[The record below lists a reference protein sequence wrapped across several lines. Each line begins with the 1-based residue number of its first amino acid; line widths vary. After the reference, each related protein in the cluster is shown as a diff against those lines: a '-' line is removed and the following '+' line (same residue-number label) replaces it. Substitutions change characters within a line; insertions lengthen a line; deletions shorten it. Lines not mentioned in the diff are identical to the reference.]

1 MPVSSGDKL
10 CPICDSPLQPGSK
23 KCGFCGTDLSIFDI
37 DVEEPKKAA
46 APVPQEQSARTRLES
61 RVDEVLSRPPARE
74 SPSPRSLDRIPSF
87 TPPAKSR
94 EPLKP
99 AVIPE
104 ARPEPSPAPA
114 PAKEVEV
121 TPPVSPVGRASSDET
136 FECPECGARVGVSAS
151 SCPKCGVIFA
161 EEGGDLFQCPACNV
175 LVNVDA
181 KTCPGCG
188 AMFVESEEA
197 AEATPVEPTQP
208 AVAVPAPAQMP
219 GPAPAIKDIEPPL
232 SEVEEKPAAK
242 PARKDEREADQEP
255 AKGMKER
262 FGGLF
267 KRKKREEPE
276 ARGPSKPEKV
286 EEGPE
291 ETVEIAGI
299 AASPSTLPTHTRVP
313 AHKPAVHEAGP
324 VRPAPVKEPASVIT
338 PTAAASQ
345 AAPVQTDTRDKG
357 KELARM
363 VAEIKPLL
371 ALAMEK
377 EVDIG
382 ESKQLIDEAAVAGR
396 ERQLESALELV
407 KRSKSMLM
415 DKVDVHLTVQLG
427 QLRDELAVARE
438 LGGDVSRPETYL
450 GEIEKAKASG
460 DVEAAYVYAD
470 KVQKELLPITGRYN
484 ESKKKLTSLK
494 ALIADC
500 EVFIVDTKEP
510 RGLLVEANNAFEARD
525 FNSAEIIV
533 KRAEE
538 KLYKAIPTRMNDEM
552 RKAKDQ
558 LVEAKVKNV
567 NITPM
572 ITVLKSATNLMKAGD
587 YRQAMREMRE
597 FREMMRKVL

>member
-37 DVEEPKKAA
+37 DVEEPRKAA

-74 SPSPRSLDRIPSF
+74 SPPPRSLDRIPSF

-104 ARPEPSPAPA
+104 ARPELSPAPVQ
-114 PAKEVEV
+114 EVEV
-121 TPPVSPVGRASSDET
+121 TPPVSPVGQAPSEET

-175 LVNVDA
+175 LVNIDA

-208 AVAVPAPAQMP
+208 TVTVPAPAPMP
-219 GPAPAIKDIEPPL
+219 EPAPAIKDIEPPL
-232 SEVEEKPAAK
+232 SAVEEKPAAK
-242 PARKDEREADQEP
+242 PAKGEREADQVP

-267 KRKKREEPE
+267 KRKKKEEPE
-276 ARGPSKPEKV
+276 KTD
-286 EEGPE
+286 EGPE
-291 ETVEIAGI
+291 ETAEVAGI
-299 AASPSTLPTHTRVP
+299 AAPPSPAPKHTRIP
-313 AHKPAVHEAGP
+313 AHTPAVHEAGP
-324 VRPAPVKEPASVIT
+324 VRPAPVKEPASVIM
-338 PTAAASQ
+338 PTAAAPQ
-345 AAPVQTDTRDKG
+345 AAPVQADSRDKG
-357 KELARM
+357 KELAHM

-371 ALAMEK
+371 ALAMEM

-460 DVEAAYVYAD
+460 DVEAAYVYVD
-470 KVQKELLPITGRYN
+470 KVRKELLPITGRYN

-510 RGLLVEANNAFEARD
+510 RGLLVEANNAFESRD